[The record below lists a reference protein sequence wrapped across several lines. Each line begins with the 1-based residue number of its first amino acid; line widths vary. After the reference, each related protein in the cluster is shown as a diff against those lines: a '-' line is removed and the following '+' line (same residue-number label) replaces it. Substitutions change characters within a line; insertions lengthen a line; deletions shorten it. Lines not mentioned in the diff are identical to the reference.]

1 VIAPWALKE
10 SITRVDK
17 LATLI
22 IVAGVVLST
31 AFGSHNSVAWSMS
44 GLPGRPPASR
54 SGAAPRPAWPR
65 GTRRQGRA
73 VRARRRYIYRERC
86 ERLRLGFRGV
96 SLKTVRRNR
105 VNRADSPRRRGG
117 AELLELFKEPLFII
131 VTAGLWCLGDHRLE
145 RFSAA

>member
-1 VIAPWALKE
+1 MIAPWALKE

-44 GLPGRPPASR
+44 
-54 SGAAPRPAWPR
+54 
-65 GTRRQGRA
+65 
-73 VRARRRYIYRERC
+73 
-86 ERLRLGFRGV
+86 
-96 SLKTVRRNR
+96 
-105 VNRADSPRRRGG
+105 
-117 AELLELFKEPLFII
+117 ELLELFKEPLFII